1 MTDAGVLRLLEPKW
15 RTGLARLRQGRSG
28 NGGRAV
34 AVLSLGATFWLIA
47 FLVLRRVLLTA
58 KAAPEIGELLP
69 PKLLGIAMLTFASI
83 LLLSNII
90 TALSTFFLSKE
101 LDALIASP
109 VDWLKLYL
117 AKLLE
122 TTLYSSWMVILL
134 AVPLFAA
141 YGTVLDGG
149 PLFPLVVIGALIPFL
164 LLPAVIG
171 AAVTLLL
178 VNIFPARRA
187 RDLLG
192 LVAIGAAGL
201 AVVVLRVLR
210 PEQLARPE
218 GFESLLDFLVML
230 RTPSSSWLPT
240 EWVVQMTMNWLT
252 QIADPLPIVLLW
264 TTAAAFVVLG
274 AMLHRSLY
282 WTGFTKAQEGAQRFV
297 QGDGW
302 LGASSRLLQRAS
314 PQRRE
319 FVLKDARL
327 FFRDTTQW
335 SQLILLGVLLIV
347 YLFNIQAL
355 PLFTGEKVS
364 FYIVTLV
371 TFLNLALAG
380 FVLAAVA
387 ARFVFPAISL
397 EGRQMWLLRSSPLDM
412 RTLLASKYWSGVVP
426 LLAVAV
432 ILSVATNTILQATPF
447 MMLLSVLTITGFTFA
462 TCGLALCFGT
472 LYPQFDTENAAQIPT
487 SFGGLVYMLAS
498 VLLLVALIALEAR
511 PVLEYVQAFRAG
523 TPEQATAGTVL
534 PLLGAA
540 ALCAV
545 TTVVSLRVALARL
558 EAQEW

>member
-1 MTDAGVLRLLEPKW
+1 MADAGVLRLLEPKW
-15 RTGLARLRQGRSG
+15 RTGLARIRRGQGG
-28 NGGRAV
+28 NGGRA
-34 AVLSLGATFWLIA
+34 AALLLLGAIFWTIT
-47 FLVLRRVLLTA
+47 FLVLRRVLTTA
-58 KAAPEIGELLP
+58 QAAPEIGSLLP
-69 PKLLGIAMLTFASI
+69 PKLLGVAMLTFASI
-83 LLLSNII
+83 LLLSNVI

-109 VDWLKLYL
+109 VDWLYLYL
-117 AKLLE
+117 SKLVE
-122 TTLYSSWMVILL
+122 TMLHSSWMVAIL

-141 YGTVLDGG
+141 YGSVLGGG
-149 PLFPLVVIGALIPFL
+149 PWFPLVVIGAFVPFL
-164 LLPAVIG
+164 VLPAVIG
-171 AAVTLLL
+171 SAVTLLL

-230 RTPSSSWLPT
+230 RTPTSSWLPT
-240 EWVVQMTMNWLT
+240 EWVVQMTMNWLR
-252 QIADPLPIVLLW
+252 QVADPLPIALLW
-264 TTAAAFVVLG
+264 TTAAAFIVLG
-274 AMLHRSLY
+274 ALLHRRLY
-282 WTGFTKAQEGAQRFV
+282 WTGFTRAQEGAEKFV
-297 QGDGW
+297 AGGGW
-302 LGASSRLLQRAS
+302 LGASSILLRSAS

-335 SQLILLGVLLIV
+335 SQLILLGVLLVV
-347 YLFNIQAL
+347 YLFNIRAL
-355 PLFTGEKVS
+355 PLYTGERVS
-364 FYIVTLV
+364 FYLVTLI

-397 EGRQMWLLRSSPLDM
+397 EGRQMWLLRSSPLSM
-412 RTLLASKYWSGVVP
+412 QTLLASKYWSGTVP

-432 ILSVATNTILQATPF
+432 ALAVATNSLLQATPF
-447 MMLLSVLTITGFTFA
+447 MMLLSVATITGFTFA
-462 TCGLALCFGT
+462 TSALALCFGT

-498 VLLLVALIALEAR
+498 VLLLGALISLEAR
-511 PVLEYVQAFRAG
+511 PVLAYVQAFRRG
-523 TPEQATAGTVL
+523 ATLTVDATL
-534 PLLGAA
+534 VVPLVIA
-540 ALCAV
+540 ALLCAG
-545 TTVVSLRVALARL
+545 TTVVALRVARRRL
-558 EAQEW
+558 EAREF